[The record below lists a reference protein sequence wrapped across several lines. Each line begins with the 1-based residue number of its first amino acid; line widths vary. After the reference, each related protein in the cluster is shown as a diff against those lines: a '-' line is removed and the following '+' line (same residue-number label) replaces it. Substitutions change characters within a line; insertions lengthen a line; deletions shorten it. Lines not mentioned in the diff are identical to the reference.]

1 MEKGYESIN
10 DSNVEI
16 NDSGSDAV
24 TDFGGD
30 LASDDGV
37 DLNSGIDDVKD
48 YALTSPNLEKTG
60 IGGRFGAAAQI
71 PLGIFSGSTAYAPN
85 EHVQEIMNEPVA
97 GYHQVYERPED
108 PYSGAIKDGAG
119 PAPVYYVEHY
129 PEPEYADNPPD
140 PPKDDDVGINL
151 NEG

>member
-10 DSNVEI
+10 DSNVEF
-16 NDSGSDAV
+16 NDSGSDID

-37 DLNSGIDDVKD
+37 DLNSGIDNAKD
-48 YALTSPNLEKTG
+48 YTTTGPNLEKTG
-60 IGGRFGAAAQI
+60 IGGRVGAAAQI
-71 PLGIFSGSTAYAPN
+71 PLGIFSGSTAYVPN

-108 PYSGAIKDGAG
+108 PYSEAIKNGAG
-119 PAPVYYVEHY
+119 PASEYYVEHF
-129 PEPEYADNPPD
+129 PEPEYADSPPD
-140 PPKDDDVGINL
+140 PSEDDDVGINL
-151 NEG
+151 NDG